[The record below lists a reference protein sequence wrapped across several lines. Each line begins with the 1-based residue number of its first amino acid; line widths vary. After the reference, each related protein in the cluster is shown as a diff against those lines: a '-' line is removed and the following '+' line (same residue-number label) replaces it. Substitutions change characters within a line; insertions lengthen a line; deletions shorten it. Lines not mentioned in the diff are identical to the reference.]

1 MSADDAYNRM
11 HRFVCGRCGH
21 QWRDY
26 TARPCPACAAETV
39 LRYPAD
45 QGDAAQAVAEA
56 VKGRDA
62 S

>member
-26 TARPCPACAAETV
+26 TARPCPDCAAETV
-39 LRYPAD
+39 MRYPAD
-45 QGDAAQAVAEA
+45 RGDDADTQAEA
-56 VKGRDA
+56 VRARGD